1 MPDRIGRVALAIA
14 AIVVS
19 GAVYAAE
26 RYDFGRPATPAE
38 IAGWDIDAS
47 PSGAG
52 LPPGH
57 GDVRQGEAIFAAKC
71 ASCHGA
77 HGEGKPMDRLVG
89 GIGTLRDKKPE
100 KTVGSFWP
108 YATTLFDFVRRAMP
122 LNAPQSLTARRSLC
136 GFGLRAVPQR
146 HRRAGHDARRRRSR
160 QDQDAQPRRLRQ
172 RLSDAKRKRQTVAH
186 EMLEIGADALAP
198 SRSPV

>member
-14 AIVVS
+14 AIIVS
-19 GAVYAAE
+19 VAVSAAD
-26 RYDFGRPATPAE
+26 RYDLGRPATPAE

-57 GDVRQGEAIFAAKC
+57 GDVRQGEAIFTAKC

-89 GIGTLRDKKPE
+89 GIGTLHEKKPE

-108 YATTLFDFVRRAMP
+108 YATTLFDYVGRAMP
-122 LNAPQSLTARRSLC
+122 LNAPQSLTADEVYAVSAYVLFLN
-136 GFGLRAVPQR
+136 GIVPQDATEDADTLAKIKMPNR
-146 HRRAGHDARRRRSR
+146 DGFVSAFPSPSAG
-160 QDQDAQPRRLRQ
+160 
-172 RLSDAKRKRQTVAH
+172 AK
-186 EMLEIGADALAP
+186 P
-198 SRSPV
+198 

>member
-14 AIVVS
+14 AIIVS
-19 GAVYAAE
+19 VAVSAAE
-26 RYDFGRPATPAE
+26 RYDLGRSATPEE
-38 IAGWDIDAS
+38 IRGWDIDAS

-89 GIGTLRDKKPE
+89 GIGTLRDKKPV

-108 YATTLFDFVRRAMP
+108 YATTLFDYVRRAMP
-122 LNAPQSLTARRSLC
+122 LNAPQSLTPDEVYAVSAYVLFLN
-136 GFGLRAVPQR
+136 GIVPQ
-146 HRRAGHDARRRRSR
+146 DAAL
-160 QDQDAQPRRLRQ
+160 DADNLARINMPNRDGFV
-172 RLSDAKRKRQTVAH
+172 SAYPPPGASAK
-186 EMLEIGADALAP
+186 P
-198 SRSPV
+198 